1 MTFKLFS
8 RVTEEFEELCIGRAS
23 PDSSLPVAL
32 SDDLTQ
38 SGGVLTAPV
47 LNINLLTNGASDWY
61 DAGQFHSATF
71 QIQTGAGI
79 SAGVITF
86 EQTNDIT
93 RSPAGNFLQVF
104 DVERQNANPI
114 VSLTLAANATRLF
127 GAAITARYVRV
138 RVSTA
143 VVGGN
148 VSCSGVF
155 SQQPFS
161 NTTFTMQQAIG
172 GNLQTTAAISSIA
185 AGANLV
191 GDVGN
196 QARATTGGIV
206 APFRLL
212 SSAATTN
219 ATLIKAS
226 AGRMFLIMGRNN
238 AAAIRYLKFY
248 NKASAPTVGTDVP
261 VLTIAL
267 DASSRFEIDL
277 NPYGQFFTT
286 GIAFAITGALADNDT
301 TAIAAADISAL
312 NAWFA

>member
-8 RVTEEFEELCIGRAS
+8 RVTEAFEELCMGKAS
-23 PDSSLPVAL
+23 PDSSLPVVL
-32 SDDLTQ
+32 SDVLTQ

-71 QIQTGAGI
+71 QIQTGGV
-79 SAGVITF
+79 SAGVLTF

-93 RSPAGNFLQVF
+93 RSPAGNLLQVF
-104 DVERQNANPI
+104 DMTTQNANP
-114 VSLTLAANATRLF
+114 VTSLTLAANATRLF

-161 NTTFTMQQAIG
+161 NTTLNMQQATAF
-172 GNLQTTAAISSIA
+172 NLQTTAVIA
-185 AGANLV
+185 PGANLV

-226 AGRMFLIMGRNN
+226 AGRLFLIIGRNN
-238 AAAIRYLKFY
+238 VASIRYLKFY

-286 GIAFAITGALADNDT
+286 GIAFAITGAVADNDT
-301 TAIAAADISAL
+301 TAIAAADILAL

>member
-8 RVTEEFEELCIGRAS
+8 RVTEAFEELCMGKAS
-23 PDSSLPVAL
+23 PDSSLPVVL
-32 SDDLTQ
+32 SDVLTQ

-71 QIQTGAGI
+71 QIQTGGV
-79 SAGVITF
+79 SAGVLTF

-93 RSPAGNFLQVF
+93 RSPAGNLLQVF
-104 DVERQNANPI
+104 DMTTQNANP
-114 VSLTLAANATRLF
+114 VTSLTLAANATRLF

-161 NTTFTMQQAIG
+161 NTTLNMQQAIG
-172 GNLQTTAAISSIA
+172 GMLQTTAAISSIA
-185 AGANLV
+185 PGANLV

-226 AGRMFLIMGRNN
+226 AGRLFLIIGRNN
-238 AAAIRYLKFY
+238 VASIRYLKFY
-248 NKASAPTVGTDVP
+248 NKASAPNVGTDVP

-286 GIAFAITGALADNDT
+286 GIAFAITGAVADNDT
-301 TAIAAADISAL
+301 TAIAAADILAL

>member
-8 RVTEEFEELCIGRAS
+8 RVTEAFEELCMGAAS
-23 PDSSLPVAL
+23 PSDSLPVVL
-32 SDDLTQ
+32 SEDFTK
-38 SGGVLTAPV
+38 SGGVINAPAVNIDLLTAV
-47 LNINLLTNGASDWY
+47 ASGWY
-61 DAGQFHSATF
+61 DAGGFHSATF

-79 SAGVITF
+79 TAGILAF
-86 EQTNDIT
+86 EQTNDIA
-93 RSPAGNFLQVF
+93 RSPAGNILLVY
-104 DVERQNANPI
+104 DLGALNANP
-114 VSLTLAANATRLF
+114 VFSVALAANATRLF

-155 SQQPFS
+155 SQQTNS
-161 NTTFTMQQAIG
+161 LQVTAGIG
-172 GNLQTTAAISSIA
+172 

-196 QARATTGGIV
+196 QARASTGGIA

-219 ATLIKAS
+219 ATLVKNA
-226 AGRMFLIMGRNN
+226 AGRMFLITGRNN

-248 NKASAPTVGTDVP
+248 NKNSAPTVGTDVP

-267 DASSRFEIDL
+267 DASAQFEIDL

-286 GIAFAITGALADNDT
+286 GIAFAITGAVADNDT
-301 TAIAAADISAL
+301 TAIAAADILAL
-312 NAWFA
+312 NIWYA

>member
-8 RVTEEFEELCIGRAS
+8 RVTEAFEELCIGKAS
-23 PDSSLPVAL
+23 PDSSLPVVL

-38 SGGVLTAPV
+38 SGGVLNAPV

-61 DAGQFHSATF
+61 DAGPFHSATF
-71 QIQTGAGI
+71 QIQTAGV
-79 SAGVITF
+79 SAGVLTF

-93 RSPAGNFLQVF
+93 RSPAGNLLQVF
-104 DVERQNANPI
+104 DLATQNANP
-114 VSLTLAANATRLF
+114 VTSLTLAANATRLF

-155 SQQPFS
+155 SQQPFA
-161 NTTFTMQQAIG
+161 NTIFNIQQATAF
-172 GNLQTTAAISSIA
+172 NLQTTATIA
-185 AGANLV
+185 PGSNLV

-206 APFRLL
+206 AAFRLL

-226 AGRMFLIMGRNN
+226 AGRLFLIIGRNN
-238 AAAIRYLKFY
+238 VASIRYLKFY

-286 GIAFAITGALADNDT
+286 GIAFAITGAVADNDT
-301 TAIAAADISAL
+301 TAIAAADILAL

>member
-8 RVTEEFEELCIGRAS
+8 RVTEAFEELCIGKAS
-23 PDSSLPVAL
+23 PDSSLPVVL

-38 SGGVLTAPV
+38 SGGVLNAPV

-61 DAGQFHSATF
+61 DAGPFHSATF
-71 QIQTGAGI
+71 QIQTAGV
-79 SAGVITF
+79 SAGVLTF

-93 RSPAGNFLQVF
+93 RSPAGNLLQVF
-104 DVERQNANPI
+104 DLATQNANP
-114 VSLTLAANATRLF
+114 VTSLTLAANATRLF

-155 SQQPFS
+155 SQQPFA
-161 NTTFTMQQAIG
+161 NTIFNIQQATAF
-172 GNLQTTAAISSIA
+172 NLQTTATIA
-185 AGANLV
+185 PGSNLV

-226 AGRMFLIMGRNN
+226 AGRLFLIIGRNN
-238 AAAIRYLKFY
+238 VASIRYLKFY

-286 GIAFAITGALADNDT
+286 GIAFAITGAVADNDT
-301 TAIAAADISAL
+301 TAIAAADILAL

>member
-8 RVTEEFEELCIGRAS
+8 RVTEAFEELCMGKAS
-23 PDSSLPVAL
+23 PDSSLPVVL
-32 SDDLTQ
+32 SDVLTQ

-47 LNINLLTNGASDWY
+47 LNIDLLTNGASGWY

-71 QIQTGAGI
+71 QIQTTGV
-79 SAGVITF
+79 SAGVLTF

-93 RSPAGNFLQVF
+93 RSPAGNLLQVF
-104 DVERQNANPI
+104 DMTTQNANP
-114 VSLTLAANATRLF
+114 VTSLTLAANATRLF

-161 NTTFTMQQAIG
+161 NTTLNMQQATAF
-172 GNLQTTAAISSIA
+172 NLQTTALIA
-185 AGANLV
+185 PGANLV

-226 AGRMFLIMGRNN
+226 AGRLFLIIGRNN
-238 AAAIRYLKFY
+238 VASIRYLKFY

-301 TAIAAADISAL
+301 TAIAAADILAL

>member
-8 RVTEEFEELCIGRAS
+8 RVTEAFEELCMGKAS
-23 PDSSLPVAL
+23 PDSSLPVVL
-32 SDDLTQ
+32 SDVLTQ

-47 LNINLLTNGASDWY
+47 LNIDLLTNGASGWY

-71 QIQTGAGI
+71 QIQTGGV
-79 SAGVITF
+79 SAGVLTF

-93 RSPAGNFLQVF
+93 RSPAGNLLQVF
-104 DVERQNANPI
+104 DMTTQNANP
-114 VSLTLAANATRLF
+114 VTSLTLAANATRLF

-161 NTTFTMQQAIG
+161 NTTLNMQQATAF
-172 GNLQTTAAISSIA
+172 NLQTTAVIA
-185 AGANLV
+185 PGANLV

-226 AGRMFLIMGRNN
+226 AGRLFLIIGRNN
-238 AAAIRYLKFY
+238 VASIRYLKFY

-301 TAIAAADISAL
+301 TAIAAADILAL

>member
-8 RVTEEFEELCIGRAS
+8 RVTEAFEELCMGKAS
-23 PDSSLPVAL
+23 PDSSLPVVL
-32 SDDLTQ
+32 SDVLTQ

-47 LNINLLTNGASDWY
+47 LNIDLLTNGASGWY

-71 QIQTGAGI
+71 QIQTTGV
-79 SAGVITF
+79 SAGVLTF

-93 RSPAGNFLQVF
+93 RSPAGNLLQVF
-104 DVERQNANPI
+104 DMTTQNANP
-114 VSLTLAANATRLF
+114 VTSLTLAANATRLF

-161 NTTFTMQQAIG
+161 NTTLNMQQATAI
-172 GNLQTTAAISSIA
+172 NLQTTALIA
-185 AGANLV
+185 PGANLV

-226 AGRMFLIMGRNN
+226 AGRLFLIIGRNN
-238 AAAIRYLKFY
+238 VASIRYLKFY

>member
-8 RVTEEFEELCIGRAS
+8 RVTEAFEELCIGTAS
-23 PDSSLPVAL
+23 PSNSLPVVL
-32 SDDLTQ
+32 SENFTK
-38 SGGVLTAPV
+38 SGGVINTPAVNIDLLTA
-47 LNINLLTNGASDWY
+47 GASGWY
-61 DAGQFHSATF
+61 DAVGFRSATF

-79 SAGVITF
+79 TAGILIF

-93 RSPAGNFLQVF
+93 RSPAGNLLQVF
-104 DVERQNANPI
+104 DLTALNANP
-114 VSLTLAANATRLF
+114 VTSLTLAANATRLF
-127 GAAITARYVRV
+127 GAAITTRYVRV

-161 NTTFTMQQAIG
+161 N
-172 GNLQTTAAISSIA
+172 NLQ
-185 AGANLV
+185 V
-191 GDVGN
+191 DVGN

-219 ATLIKAS
+219 ATLVKNA

-238 AAAIRYLKFY
+238 AAVIRYLKFY
-248 NKASAPTVGTDVP
+248 NKSSAPTVGTDVP

-267 DASSRFEIDL
+267 DASAKFEIDL

-286 GIAFAITGALADNDT
+286 GIAFAITGAVADNDT
-301 TAIAAADISAL
+301 TAIAAADILAL
-312 NAWFA
+312 NIWYA

>member
-8 RVTEEFEELCIGRAS
+8 RVTEAFEELCIGTAS
-23 PDSSLPVAL
+23 PSNSLPVVL
-32 SDDLTQ
+32 SEDFTK
-38 SGGVLTAPV
+38 SGGVINTPAVNIDLLTA
-47 LNINLLTNGASDWY
+47 GASGWY
-61 DAGQFHSATF
+61 DAVGFCSATF

-79 SAGVITF
+79 TAGILIF

-93 RSPAGNFLQVF
+93 RSPAGNLLQVF
-104 DVERQNANPI
+104 DLTALNANP
-114 VSLTLAANATRLF
+114 VTSLTLAANATRLF

-161 NTTFTMQQAIG
+161 N
-172 GNLQTTAAISSIA
+172 NLQ
-185 AGANLV
+185 V
-191 GDVGN
+191 DVGN

-219 ATLIKAS
+219 ATLVKNA
-226 AGRMFLIMGRNN
+226 AGRMFPIMGRNN
-238 AAAIRYLKFY
+238 AAVIRYLKFY
-248 NKASAPTVGTDVP
+248 NKSSAPTVGTDVP

-267 DASSRFEIDL
+267 DASAKFEIDL

-286 GIAFAITGALADNDT
+286 GIAFAITGAVADNDT
-301 TAIAAADISAL
+301 TAIAAADILAL
-312 NAWFA
+312 NIWYA

>member
-8 RVTEEFEELCIGRAS
+8 RVTEAFEELCMGKAS
-23 PDSSLPVAL
+23 PDSSLPVVL
-32 SDDLTQ
+32 SDVLTQ

-47 LNINLLTNGASDWY
+47 LNIDLLTNGASGWY

-71 QIQTGAGI
+71 QIQTAGV
-79 SAGVITF
+79 SAGVLTF

-93 RSPAGNFLQVF
+93 RSPAGNLLQVF
-104 DVERQNANPI
+104 DMTTQNANP
-114 VSLTLAANATRLF
+114 VTSLTLAANATRLF

-161 NTTFTMQQAIG
+161 NTTFCMQQAIG

-226 AGRMFLIMGRNN
+226 AGRLFLIIGRNN
-238 AAAIRYLKFY
+238 VASIRYLKFY

>member
-8 RVTEEFEELCIGRAS
+8 RVTEAFEELCIGTAS
-23 PDSSLPVAL
+23 PSNSLPVVL
-32 SDDLTQ
+32 SEDFTK
-38 SGGVLTAPV
+38 SGGVINTPAVNIDLLTA
-47 LNINLLTNGASDWY
+47 GASGWY
-61 DAGQFHSATF
+61 DAVGFRSATF

-79 SAGVITF
+79 TAGILIF

-93 RSPAGNFLQVF
+93 RSPAGNLLQVF
-104 DVERQNANPI
+104 DLTALNANP
-114 VSLTLAANATRLF
+114 VTSLTLAANATRLF

-161 NTTFTMQQAIG
+161 N
-172 GNLQTTAAISSIA
+172 NLQV
-185 AGANLV
+185 V

-219 ATLIKAS
+219 ATLVKNA

-238 AAAIRYLKFY
+238 AAVIRYLKFY
-248 NKASAPTVGTDVP
+248 NKNSAPTVGTDVP

-267 DASSRFEIDL
+267 DASAKFEIDL

-286 GIAFAITGALADNDT
+286 GIAFAITGAVADNDT
-301 TAIAAADISAL
+301 TAIAAADILAL
-312 NAWFA
+312 NIWYA

>member
-8 RVTEEFEELCIGRAS
+8 RVTEAFEELCMGKAS
-23 PDSSLPVAL
+23 PDSSLPVVL
-32 SDDLTQ
+32 PDDSTQ

-47 LNINLLTNGASDWY
+47 LNIDLLTNGASGWY

-71 QIQTGAGI
+71 QIQTVGI
-79 SAGVITF
+79 SAGVLTF

-93 RSPAGNFLQVF
+93 RSPAGNLLQVF
-104 DVERQNANPI
+104 DMTTQNANP
-114 VSLTLAANATRLF
+114 VTSLTLAANATRLF

-161 NTTFTMQQAIG
+161 NTTFNMQQATAF
-172 GNLQTTAAISSIA
+172 NLQTTAVIA
-185 AGANLV
+185 PGANLV

-226 AGRMFLIMGRNN
+226 AGRLFLIIGRNN
-238 AAAIRYLKFY
+238 VASIRYLKFY

-301 TAIAAADISAL
+301 TAIAAADILAL

>member
-8 RVTEEFEELCIGRAS
+8 RVTEAFEELCIGSAS
-23 PDSSLPVAL
+23 PSDSLPVVL
-32 SDDLTQ
+32 SEDFTK
-38 SGGVLTAPV
+38 SGGVINAPAVNIDLLTAV
-47 LNINLLTNGASDWY
+47 ASGWY
-61 DAGQFHSATF
+61 DAGGFHSATF

-79 SAGVITF
+79 TAGILTF
-86 EQTNDIT
+86 EQTNDIA
-93 RSPAGNFLQVF
+93 RSPAGNNMIVYDLATLNVNQIFTVALT
-104 DVERQNANPI
+104 ANM
-114 VSLTLAANATRLF
+114 TRLL

-155 SQQPFS
+155 SQQ
-161 NTTFTMQQAIG
+161 TFTN
-172 GNLQTTAAISSIA
+172 NLQVTASV
-185 AGANLV
+185 GANLV

-219 ATLIKAS
+219 ATLVKNA
-226 AGRMFLIMGRNN
+226 AGRMFLITGRNN

-248 NKASAPTVGTDVP
+248 NKNSAPTVGTDVP

-267 DASSRFEIDL
+267 DASAKFEIDL

-286 GIAFAITGALADNDT
+286 GIAFAITGAVADNDT
-301 TAIAAADISAL
+301 TAIAAADILAL
-312 NAWFA
+312 NIWYA

>member
-1 MTFKLFS
+1 MNT
-8 RVTEEFEELCIGRAS
+8 
-23 PDSSLPVAL
+23 
-32 SDDLTQ
+32 
-38 SGGVLTAPV
+38 
-47 LNINLLTNGASDWY
+47 NLLTNGASDWY
-61 DAGQFHSATF
+61 DAGQFHSVTF
-71 QIQTGAGI
+71 QIQTVGV
-79 SAGVITF
+79 SAGVLTF

-93 RSPAGNFLQVF
+93 RSPAGNLLQVC
-104 DVERQNANPI
+104 DLTTQNTNP
-114 VSLTLAANATRLF
+114 VTSLTLAANATRLF
-127 GAAITARYVRV
+127 GASIKARYVRV

-155 SQQPFS
+155 SQQPFTDTIF
-161 NTTFTMQQAIG
+161 NIQQATAF
-172 GNLQTTAAISSIA
+172 NLQTTATIA
-185 AGANLV
+185 PGANLV

-226 AGRMFLIMGRNN
+226 AGRLFLIVGRNN
-238 AAAIRYLKFY
+238 VASIRYLKFY

-286 GIAFAITGALADNDT
+286 GIAFAITGAVADNDT
-301 TAIAAADISAL
+301 TAIAAADILAL

>member
-8 RVTEEFEELCIGRAS
+8 RVTEAFEELCMGKAS
-23 PDSSLPVAL
+23 PDSSLPVVL
-32 SDDLTQ
+32 SDVLTQ

-71 QIQTGAGI
+71 QIQTGGV
-79 SAGVITF
+79 SAGVLTF

-93 RSPAGNFLQVF
+93 RSPAGNLLQVF
-104 DVERQNANPI
+104 DMTTQNANP
-114 VSLTLAANATRLF
+114 VTSLTLAANATRLF

-161 NTTFTMQQAIG
+161 NTTLNMQQATAS
-172 GNLQTTAAISSIA
+172 NLQTTAVIA
-185 AGANLV
+185 PGANLV

-226 AGRMFLIMGRNN
+226 AGRLFLIIGRNN
-238 AAAIRYLKFY
+238 VASIRYLKFY

-286 GIAFAITGALADNDT
+286 GIAFAITGAVADNDT
-301 TAIAAADISAL
+301 TAIAAADILAL

>member
-8 RVTEEFEELCIGRAS
+8 RVTEAFEELCMGKAS
-23 PDSSLPVAL
+23 PDSSLPVVL
-32 SDDLTQ
+32 SDVLTQ
-38 SGGVLTAPV
+38 SGGVITAPV
-47 LNINLLTNGASDWY
+47 LNIDLLTNGASGWY

-71 QIQTGAGI
+71 QIQTTGV
-79 SAGVITF
+79 SAGVLTF

-93 RSPAGNFLQVF
+93 RSPAGNLLQVF
-104 DVERQNANPI
+104 DMTTQNANP
-114 VSLTLAANATRLF
+114 VTSLTLAANATRLF

-161 NTTFTMQQAIG
+161 NTTLNMQQATAF
-172 GNLQTTAAISSIA
+172 NLQTTALIA
-185 AGANLV
+185 PGANLV

-226 AGRMFLIMGRNN
+226 AGRLFLIIGRNN
-238 AAAIRYLKFY
+238 VASIRYLKFY

>member
-8 RVTEEFEELCIGRAS
+8 RVTEAFEELCMGKAS
-23 PDSSLPVAL
+23 PDSSLPVVL

-38 SGGVLTAPV
+38 SGGVLNAPV
-47 LNINLLTNGASDWY
+47 LNIDLLTNGASQWY
-61 DAGQFHSATF
+61 DAGPFHSATF
-71 QIQTGAGI
+71 QIQTAGV
-79 SAGVITF
+79 SAGVLTF

-93 RSPAGNFLQVF
+93 RSPAGNLLQVF
-104 DVERQNANPI
+104 DLATQNANP
-114 VSLTLAANATRLF
+114 VTSLTLAANATRLF

-155 SQQPFS
+155 SQQPFA
-161 NTTFTMQQAIG
+161 NTIFNIQQATAS
-172 GNLQTTAAISSIA
+172 NLQTTATIA
-185 AGANLV
+185 PGANLV

-226 AGRMFLIMGRNN
+226 AGRLFLIIGRNN
-238 AAAIRYLKFY
+238 AASIRYLKFY

-301 TAIAAADISAL
+301 TAIAAADILAL

>member
-8 RVTEEFEELCIGRAS
+8 RVTEAFEELCMGKAS
-23 PDSSLPVAL
+23 PDSSLPVVL
-32 SDDLTQ
+32 SDVLTQ

-71 QIQTGAGI
+71 QIQTGGV
-79 SAGVITF
+79 SAGVLTF

-93 RSPAGNFLQVF
+93 RSPAGNLLQVF
-104 DVERQNANPI
+104 DMTTQNANP
-114 VSLTLAANATRLF
+114 VTSLTLAANATRLF

-161 NTTFTMQQAIG
+161 NTTLNMQQATAF
-172 GNLQTTAAISSIA
+172 NLQTTAVIA
-185 AGANLV
+185 PGANLV

-226 AGRMFLIMGRNN
+226 AGRLFLIIGRNN
-238 AAAIRYLKFY
+238 VASIRYLKFY

-301 TAIAAADISAL
+301 TAIAAADILAL

>member
-8 RVTEEFEELCIGRAS
+8 RVTEAFEELCMGKAS
-23 PDSSLPVAL
+23 PDSSLPVVL
-32 SDDLTQ
+32 SDVLTQ

-47 LNINLLTNGASDWY
+47 LNIDLLTNGASGWY

-71 QIQTGAGI
+71 QIQTGGV
-79 SAGVITF
+79 SAGVLTF

-93 RSPAGNFLQVF
+93 RSPAGNLLQVF
-104 DVERQNANPI
+104 DMTTQNANP
-114 VSLTLAANATRLF
+114 VTSLTLAANATRLF

-161 NTTFTMQQAIG
+161 NTTLNMQQATAS
-172 GNLQTTAAISSIA
+172 NLQTTAVIA
-185 AGANLV
+185 PGANLV

-226 AGRMFLIMGRNN
+226 AGRLFLIIGRNN
-238 AAAIRYLKFY
+238 VASIRYLKFY

-286 GIAFAITGALADNDT
+286 GIAFAITGAVADNDT
-301 TAIAAADISAL
+301 TAIAAADILAL

>member
-8 RVTEEFEELCIGRAS
+8 RVTEAFEELCMGKAT
-23 PDSSLPVAL
+23 PDSSLPVVL
-32 SDDLTQ
+32 SDVLTQ

-47 LNINLLTNGASDWY
+47 LNIDLLTNGASGWY

-71 QIQTGAGI
+71 QIQTAGV
-79 SAGVITF
+79 SAGVLTF

-93 RSPAGNFLQVF
+93 RSPAGNLLQVF
-104 DVERQNANPI
+104 DMTTQNANP
-114 VSLTLAANATRLF
+114 VTSLTLAANATRLF

-161 NTTFTMQQAIG
+161 NTTFSMQQAIG

-226 AGRMFLIMGRNN
+226 AGRLFLIIGRNN
-238 AAAIRYLKFY
+238 VASIRYLKFY

>member
-8 RVTEEFEELCIGRAS
+8 RVTEAFEELCIGTAS
-23 PDSSLPVAL
+23 PSNSLPVVL
-32 SDDLTQ
+32 SEDFTK
-38 SGGVLTAPV
+38 SGGVINTPAVNIDLLTA
-47 LNINLLTNGASDWY
+47 GASGWY
-61 DAGQFHSATF
+61 DAVGFRSATF

-79 SAGVITF
+79 TAGILVF

-93 RSPAGNFLQVF
+93 RSPAGNLLQVC
-104 DVERQNANPI
+104 DLTVLNPI
-114 VSLTLAANATRLF
+114 PFTTLTLAANATRLF

-161 NTTFTMQQAIG
+161 N
-172 GNLQTTAAISSIA
+172 NLQ
-185 AGANLV
+185 V
-191 GDVGN
+191 DVGN

-219 ATLIKAS
+219 ATLVKNA

-238 AAAIRYLKFY
+238 AAVIRYLKFY
-248 NKASAPTVGTDVP
+248 NKNSAPTVGTDVP

-267 DASSRFEIDL
+267 DASAKFEIDL

-286 GIAFAITGALADNDT
+286 GIAFAITGAVADNDT
-301 TAIAAADISAL
+301 TAIAAADILAL
-312 NAWFA
+312 NIWYA

>member
-8 RVTEEFEELCIGRAS
+8 RVTKAFEELCIGTAT
-23 PDSSLPVAL
+23 PDNSLPVIL
-32 SDDLTQ
+32 CDDLTV
-38 SGGVLTAPV
+38 SGGV
-47 LNINLLTNGASDWY
+47 INTPAIGIDLLTGNASAWLDVGEY
-61 DAGQFHSATF
+61 HSATF

-79 SAGVITF
+79 TAGAVTF

-93 RSPAGNFLQVF
+93 RSPNGNLLQAF
-104 DVERQNANPI
+104 DLTNLAANP
-114 VSLTLAANATRLF
+114 VTSLTPGANATRIF
-127 GAAITARYVRV
+127 GVAVTARYVRV

-143 VVGGN
+143 FVGGN
-148 VSCSGVF
+148 VSISAVF

-161 NTTFTMQQAIG
+161 NVTFNMQQQTAA
-172 GNLQTTAAISSIA
+172 NLQVTAAIASIV
-185 AGANLV
+185 AGANLI

-206 APFRLL
+206 APLRLL

-219 ATLIKAS
+219 ATLVKAG
-226 AGRMFLIMGRNN
+226 AGRMFLVIGRNN

-267 DASSRFEIDL
+267 DASARFEIDL

-286 GIAFAITGALADNDT
+286 GIAFAITGAVADNDT
-301 TAIAAADISAL
+301 TAIAAADILAL
-312 NAWFA
+312 NIWYA

>member
-8 RVTEEFEELCIGRAS
+8 RVTEAFEELCMGKAS
-23 PDSSLPVAL
+23 PDSSLPVVL
-32 SDDLTQ
+32 SDVLTQ

-47 LNINLLTNGASDWY
+47 LNIDLLTNGASGWY

-71 QIQTGAGI
+71 QIQTTGV
-79 SAGVITF
+79 SAGVLTF

-93 RSPAGNFLQVF
+93 RSPAGNLLQVF
-104 DVERQNANPI
+104 DMTTQNANP
-114 VSLTLAANATRLF
+114 VTSLTLAANATRLF

-161 NTTFTMQQAIG
+161 NTTLNMQQATAF
-172 GNLQTTAAISSIA
+172 NLQTTALIA
-185 AGANLV
+185 PGANLV

-226 AGRMFLIMGRNN
+226 AGRLFLIIGRNN
-238 AAAIRYLKFY
+238 VASIRYLKFY

-267 DASSRFEIDL
+267 DASSQFEIDL

>member
-8 RVTEEFEELCIGRAS
+8 RVTEAFEELCMGKAS
-23 PDSSLPVAL
+23 PDSSLPVVL
-32 SDDLTQ
+32 SDVLTQ

-47 LNINLLTNGASDWY
+47 LNIDLLTNGASGWY

-71 QIQTGAGI
+71 QIQTTGV
-79 SAGVITF
+79 SAGVLTF

-93 RSPAGNFLQVF
+93 RSPAGNLLQVF
-104 DVERQNANPI
+104 DMTTQNANP
-114 VSLTLAANATRLF
+114 VTSLTLAANATRLF

-161 NTTFTMQQAIG
+161 NTTLNMQQATAS
-172 GNLQTTAAISSIA
+172 NLQTTAVIA
-185 AGANLV
+185 PGANLV

-226 AGRMFLIMGRNN
+226 AGRLFLIIGRNN
-238 AAAIRYLKFY
+238 VASIRYLKFY

>member
-8 RVTEEFEELCIGRAS
+8 RVTEAFEELCMGKAS
-23 PDSSLPVAL
+23 PDSSLPVVL
-32 SDDLTQ
+32 SDVLTQ

-47 LNINLLTNGASDWY
+47 LNIDLLTNGASGWY

-71 QIQTGAGI
+71 QIQTAGV
-79 SAGVITF
+79 SAGVLTF

-93 RSPAGNFLQVF
+93 RSPAGNLLQVF
-104 DVERQNANPI
+104 DMTTQNANP
-114 VSLTLAANATRLF
+114 VTSLTLAANATRLF

-161 NTTFTMQQAIG
+161 NTTLNMQQATAS
-172 GNLQTTAAISSIA
+172 NLQTTAVLAN
-185 AGANLV
+185 GVNLV

-226 AGRMFLIMGRNN
+226 AGRLFLIIGRNN
-238 AAAIRYLKFY
+238 VASIRYLKFY

>member
-8 RVTEEFEELCIGRAS
+8 RVTEAFEELCMGKAS
-23 PDSSLPVAL
+23 PDSSLPVVL
-32 SDDLTQ
+32 SEDFTK
-38 SGGVLTAPV
+38 SGGVINAPAVNIDLLTAV
-47 LNINLLTNGASDWY
+47 ASGWY
-61 DAGQFHSATF
+61 DAAGFHSATF

-79 SAGVITF
+79 TAGILAF
-86 EQTNDIT
+86 EQTNDIA
-93 RSPAGNFLQVF
+93 RSPAGNLLSVY
-104 DVERQNANPI
+104 DLGVLNVYPLISVA
-114 VSLTLAANATRLF
+114 LAANTTRLF
-127 GAAITARYVRV
+127 GAALSARYVRV

-155 SQQPFS
+155 SQQ
-161 NTTFTMQQAIG
+161 TFT
-172 GNLQTTAAISSIA
+172 NSLQVTAAIG

-196 QARATTGGIV
+196 QARATTGGIA

-219 ATLIKAS
+219 ATLVKNA
-226 AGRMFLIMGRNN
+226 AGRMFLITGRNN

-248 NKASAPTVGTDVP
+248 NKNSAPTVGTDVP

-267 DASSRFEIDL
+267 DASAQFEIDL

-286 GIAFAITGALADNDT
+286 GIAFAITGAVADNDT
-301 TAIAAADISAL
+301 TAIAAADILAL
-312 NAWFA
+312 NIWYA

>member
-8 RVTEEFEELCIGRAS
+8 RVTEAFEELCMGKAS
-23 PDSSLPVAL
+23 PDSSLPVVL

-47 LNINLLTNGASDWY
+47 LNTNLLTNDASGWY

-71 QIQTGAGI
+71 QIQTVGV
-79 SAGVITF
+79 SAGVLTF

-93 RSPAGNFLQVF
+93 RSPAGNLLQVF
-104 DVERQNANPI
+104 DLTTLNANP
-114 VSLTLAANATRLF
+114 VTSLTLAANATRLF

-161 NTTFTMQQAIG
+161 NTTFNIQQATAV
-172 GNLQTTAAISSIA
+172 NLQTTALIA
-185 AGANLV
+185 PGANLV

-226 AGRMFLIMGRNN
+226 AGRLFLIIGRNN
-238 AAAIRYLKFY
+238 VASIRYLKFY

-286 GIAFAITGALADNDT
+286 GIAFAITGAVADNDT
-301 TAIAAADISAL
+301 TAIAAADILAL

>member
-8 RVTEEFEELCIGRAS
+8 RVTEAFEELCMGKAS
-23 PDSSLPVAL
+23 PDSSLPVVL
-32 SDDLTQ
+32 SDVLTQ

-71 QIQTGAGI
+71 QIQTGGV
-79 SAGVITF
+79 SAGVLTF

-93 RSPAGNFLQVF
+93 RSPAGNLLQVF
-104 DVERQNANPI
+104 DMTTQSANP
-114 VSLTLAANATRLF
+114 VTSLTLAANATRLF

-161 NTTFTMQQAIG
+161 NTTLNMQQATAF
-172 GNLQTTAAISSIA
+172 NLQTTAVIA
-185 AGANLV
+185 PGVNLV

-226 AGRMFLIMGRNN
+226 AGRLFLIIGRNN
-238 AAAIRYLKFY
+238 VASIRYLKFY

-286 GIAFAITGALADNDT
+286 GIAFAITGAVADNDT
-301 TAIAAADISAL
+301 TAIAAADILAL

>member
-8 RVTEEFEELCIGRAS
+8 RVTEAFEELCMGKAS
-23 PDSSLPVAL
+23 PDSSLPVVL
-32 SDDLTQ
+32 SDVLTQ

-47 LNINLLTNGASDWY
+47 LNIDLLTNGASGWY

-71 QIQTGAGI
+71 QIQTTGV
-79 SAGVITF
+79 SAGVLTF

-93 RSPAGNFLQVF
+93 RSPAGNLLQVF
-104 DVERQNANPI
+104 DMTTQNANP
-114 VSLTLAANATRLF
+114 VTSLTLAANATRLF

-161 NTTFTMQQAIG
+161 NTTLNMQQATAI
-172 GNLQTTAAISSIA
+172 NLQTTALIA
-185 AGANLV
+185 PGANLV

-226 AGRMFLIMGRNN
+226 AGRLFLIIGRNN
-238 AAAIRYLKFY
+238 VASIRYLKFY

-267 DASSRFEIDL
+267 DASSQFEIDL